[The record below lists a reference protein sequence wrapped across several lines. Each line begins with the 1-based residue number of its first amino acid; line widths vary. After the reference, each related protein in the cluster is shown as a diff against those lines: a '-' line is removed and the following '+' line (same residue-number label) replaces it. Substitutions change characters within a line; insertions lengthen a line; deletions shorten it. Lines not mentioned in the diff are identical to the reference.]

1 MLIISCSGVF
11 YLKQKP
17 TKANCIPKLSEMA
30 ARNIFKSLKAKRPH
44 GDSDKEW
51 TPSSEDSQTY
61 SPEEVIM
68 ESCNVNKSGFQ
79 RAWSEEEEIAILQG
93 HLNYSFLKNTEPS
106 SDYGAFLTFVKD
118 DLQTETNKTQLQHK
132 LTRLKRKYKRN
143 IEKRKFSKPHEE
155 KLFKFSEKIWGAVDQ
170 VRNKVD
176 DKTSGKMIV
185 DASSWDFVLNGG
197 TAADLE
203 DWFRRNPRQLI
214 SEKERNEML
223 EKSQSVKVAKAR
235 QYLLEIQVMEEQ
247 AKMATDAIQAIL
259 S

>member
-1 MLIISCSGVF
+1 
-11 YLKQKP
+11 
-17 TKANCIPKLSEMA
+17 MA

-51 TPSSEDSQTY
+51 TPSPEDSQTY

-68 ESCNVNKSGFQ
+68 ESSNVNKSGFQ

-93 HLNYSFLKNTEPS
+93 HLNYSFLKNSEPS
-106 SDYGAFLTFVKD
+106 SNYGAFLTFVKD

-143 IEKRKFSKPHEE
+143 IEKRKFSKSHDE
-155 KLFKFSEKIWGAVDQ
+155 KLFKLSEKIWGEVDK
-170 VRNKVD
+170 VRNKV

-185 DASSWDFVLNGG
+185 DASRSEMSWDFVLNGG
-197 TAADLE
+197 TSADLE

>member
-1 MLIISCSGVF
+1 
-11 YLKQKP
+11 
-17 TKANCIPKLSEMA
+17 MA

-51 TPSSEDSQTY
+51 TPSPEDSQTY

-68 ESCNVNKSGFQ
+68 ESSNVNKSGFQ

-93 HLNYSFLKNTEPS
+93 HLNYSFLKNSEPS
-106 SDYGAFLTFVKD
+106 SNYGAFLTFVKD

-143 IEKRKFSKPHEE
+143 IEKRKFSRSHDE
-155 KLFKFSEKIWGAVDQ
+155 KLFKLSEKIWGEVDK
-170 VRNKVD
+170 VRNKV

-185 DASSWDFVLNGG
+185 DASRSEMSWDFVLNGG
-197 TAADLE
+197 TSADLE